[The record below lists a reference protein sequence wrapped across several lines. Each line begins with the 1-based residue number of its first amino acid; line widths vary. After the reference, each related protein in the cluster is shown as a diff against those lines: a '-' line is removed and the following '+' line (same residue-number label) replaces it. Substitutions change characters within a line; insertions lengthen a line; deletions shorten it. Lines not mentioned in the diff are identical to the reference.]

1 MRASV
6 KVDGMQDLQAE
17 FEKLANPAQRKAS
30 ARRALRKAAEPLAQI
45 ASGMAPRAS
54 GKLSASIGYGTRLSK
69 RQSGLHR
76 KMFKDDRVAVEMFV
90 GASYA
95 MGGGGRHAHLQ
106 EFGTGPRYHKSG
118 KYVGQVSA
126 QPFLRPAWD
135 SYQATMLETIQ
146 TELWA
151 DLQRSIA
158 RAERRAARLAAKNV
172 AP

>member
-6 KVDGMQDLQAE
+6 KIKGMEEIEAE
-17 FEKLANPAQRKAS
+17 FERLATPALRKAS
-30 ARRALRKAAEPLAQI
+30 ARRALRKAAEPLAQL

-54 GKLSASIGYGTRLSK
+54 GKLSASIGYGNRLSK
-69 RQSGLHR
+69 RQRGLHR
-76 KMFKDDRVAVEMFV
+76 KMFRDDRVAVEMFV

-95 MGGGGRHAHLQ
+95 TGGGGRHAHLQ

-118 KYVGQVSA
+118 KFVGAVSA

-135 SYQATMLETIQ
+135 SYQRTMLETIKA
-146 TELWA
+146 ELWA